1 MNSTKPR
8 IVIAGWTFTDLNMKF
23 FRDQET
29 NGSVRGLKR
38 LGTLQA
44 ALVFLSALAAVSA
57 HAAVTVAPAEMAL
70 KTDWVQ
76 KNLLTPAKAPPFS
89 FTFDGRSSAA
99 LLRSWKRVDARR
111 TLDANRTER
120 VITWTDAASGL
131 VVKCVA
137 VEYSDYPVVEWTVF
151 LKNSG
156 TSNTPI
162 LQDIKG
168 LNTSFHRANGPEFV
182 LNGNKG
188 DFTTEDSYEPYRV
201 TLRPNT
207 VKTCAP
213 FYYSGKSSDGPEGWP
228 YYNLQI
234 PGGGVI
240 LAIGWPGQ
248 WESSFTRDAT
258 DGLNL
263 QAGQQLTHLFLQ
275 PGETIRTPL
284 IALLFWQGTN
294 TVRAQ
299 NLWRRWYIAHNIPR
313 INGQPPAPIS
323 QIQVSGD
330 DTSQVEG
337 FFKEGVKPDV
347 CWRDAGAGGPHTWYP
362 CSTGLFSGDN
372 NIWLNTGDWEVDPAK
387 YPAGFK
393 PYSDWIHARGL
404 KFLLWFEPERIGNT
418 NSWLSKN
425 HPEWI
430 LPRTRWTVG
439 YILNEGHPG
448 AFHWL
453 TNHFD
458 ALIKANGIDWYREDM
473 NGDGPL
479 TAWRTNDT
487 ANRQGITENF
497 YVQNHLAYW
506 DALKAMNP
514 GLRIDSCASG
524 GRRNDLET
532 MRRAVPLTRS
542 DFEFVYMPNVVDGNQ
557 CQTYG
562 ASSWLPFQGTGAYLY
577 DPYSFRS
584 FYMASFGMGGLSPE
598 TTAAQKQAYNECKK
612 LGPAII
618 HGDYYP
624 LTPYSRSNNVWMAWQ
639 FDRPDL
645 GEGHAQIFRRT
656 NSPIA
661 TMSFPLQG
669 LEPEQTYEVEDFD
682 KAEKSSVSGKDLMKT
697 GLTVTLGPRGSAIFQ
712 YKLIKPAAKK

>member
-1 MNSTKPR
+1 MKVPGVFR
-8 IVIAGWTFTDLNMKF
+8 AVVILLA
-23 FRDQET
+23 
-29 NGSVRGLKR
+29 
-38 LGTLQA
+38 
-44 ALVFLSALAAVSA
+44 ALAAVPA
-57 HAAVTVAPAEMAL
+57 HAAITVTPAEMKQ
-70 KTDWVQ
+70 KTDWVK
-76 KNLLTPAKAPPFS
+76 KNLLAPAKAPPFS
-89 FTFDGRSSAA
+89 FTFGSKSSVA
-99 LLRSWKRVDARR
+99 LLRSWKRVAARR
-111 TLDANRTER
+111 NLDANRTER
-120 VITWTDAASGL
+120 VISWTDATSGL

-137 VEYSDYPVVEWTVF
+137 VEYNDYPVIEWTVF

-168 LNTSFHRANGPEFV
+168 LNTSFHRANGPEFI

-213 FYYSGKSSDGPEGWP
+213 FFYSGKSSDGPDGWP

-234 PGGGVI
+234 PGGGVM

-248 WESSFTRDAT
+248 WEGSFTRDAA

-263 QAGQQLTHLFLQ
+263 QAGQQLTHLYLE
-275 PGETIRTPL
+275 PGEIIRTPL
-284 IALLFWQGTN
+284 IAMLFWQGTN

-313 INGQPPAPIS
+313 LDGQPPAPIS
-323 QIQVSGD
+323 QIQVSGN

-337 FFKEGVKPDV
+337 FFKAGIKPDV
-347 CWRDAGAGGPHTWYP
+347 CWRDAGGTFTWYP
-362 CSTGLFSGDN
+362 NSTGLFSGD

-448 AFHWL
+448 AFEWL

-473 NGDGPL
+473 NGNGPL
-479 TAWRTNDT
+479 PAWRNNDT
-487 ANRQGITENF
+487 ADRQGITENF
-497 YVQNHLAYW
+497 YVQGHLAYW
-506 DALKAMNP
+506 DALKTMNP
-514 GLRIDSCASG
+514 GLNIDSCASG

-542 DFEFVYMPNVVDGNQ
+542 DFEFTYMPNVVDGNQ

-562 ASSWLPFQGTGAYLY
+562 ASSWLPFQGTGAYIY

-584 FYMASFGMGGLSPE
+584 FYMASFGMGGLSPD

-624 LTPYSRSNNVWMAWQ
+624 LTPYSRSNSVWMAWQ

-669 LEPEQTYEVEDFD
+669 LEPEKTYEVENFD
-682 KAEKSSVSGKDLMKT
+682 KVEKLSFSGRDLMKN
-697 GLTVTLGPRGSAIFQ
+697 GLTVTLPPRGSAIFQ
-712 YKLIKPAAKK
+712 YKLAKPVAEK

>member
-1 MNSTKPR
+1 MR
-8 IVIAGWTFTDLNMKF
+8 IICDRAANNFWN
-23 FRDQET
+23 R
-29 NGSVRGLKR
+29 LKR
-38 LGTLQA
+38 LSIIPAVVMLLT
-44 ALVFLSALAAVSA
+44 ALAFVPAQA
-57 HAAVTVAPAEMAL
+57 TVTVTPAEMTVKA
-70 KTDWVQ
+70 DWVK
-76 KNLLTPAKAPPFS
+76 KNLFAPTKVPPFS
-89 FTFDGRSSAA
+89 FTFGGKSSAA
-99 LLRSWKRVDARR
+99 LLRSWRRAATHR
-111 TLDANRTER
+111 TLDAHRSQR

-137 VEYSDYPVVEWTVF
+137 VEYNDYPAVEWTVY

-168 LNTSFHRANGPEFV
+168 LNISFHRKDGPEYI

-213 FYYSGKSSDGPEGWP
+213 FYYSGKSSDGPDGWP
-228 YYNLQI
+228 YCNLQI

-248 WESSFTRDAT
+248 WESSFTRDAD

-263 QAGQQLTHLFLQ
+263 QAGQQLTHLFLK

-284 IALLFWQGTN
+284 IALLFWRGTN

-299 NLWRRWYIAHNIPR
+299 NLWRHWYIDHNIPR

-330 DTSQVEG
+330 DTSQVEA
-337 FFKEGVKPDV
+337 FFKAGIKPDI
-347 CWRDAGAGGPHTWYP
+347 CWRDAGAGGTHTWYP
-362 CSTGLFSGDN
+362 SSIGLFSGDKN
-372 NIWLNTGDWEVDPAK
+372 VWLNTGDWEVDPSK

-393 PYSDWIHARGL
+393 PYSDWIHARRL
-404 KFLLWFEPERIGNT
+404 KFLLWCEPERIGNT
-418 NSWLSKN
+418 NSWLSRS

-458 ALIKANGIDWYREDM
+458 RLIKANGIDWYREDM

-479 TAWRTNDT
+479 TAWRTND
-487 ANRQGITENF
+487 APDRQGITENF

-506 DALKAMNP
+506 DALRAMNP

-542 DFEFVYMPNVVDGNQ
+542 DFQFPYMPNVVDGNQ

-562 ASSWLPFQGTGAYLY
+562 ASSWLPFQGTGAYFY

-584 FYMASFGMGGLSPE
+584 FYMASFGMGGLSPAN
-598 TTAAQKQAYNECKK
+598 TAAQKQAYRECKR

-618 HGDYYP
+618 YGDYYP
-624 LTPYSRSNNVWMAWQ
+624 LTPYSLSNNVWMAWQ
-639 FDRPDL
+639 FDLPDI

-656 NSPIA
+656 NSPVA
-661 TMSFPLQG
+661 TMSFPLHG
-669 LEPEQTYEVEDFD
+669 LESEKTYEVENFD
-682 KAEKSSVSGKDLMKT
+682 KPEKQRFSGRYLMKT
-697 GLTVTLGPRGSAIFQ
+697 GLTVTLPPRGSAIFQ
-712 YKLIKPAAKK
+712 YELLKPISEKNEPHQP